1 MKITDFIDKTA
12 GGQTPDTHLVSAPPL
27 VCLPLPAAIPAHAKF
42 IPTMPHIIPLRAK
55 LIPAMPHVIP
65 LRAKVTPTLA
75 KVTPT
80 LPNASKR
87 KAAS

>member
-1 MKITDFIDKTA
+1 
-12 GGQTPDTHLVSAPPL
+12 
-27 VCLPLPAAIPAHAKF
+27 
-42 IPTMPHIIPLRAK
+42 MPHIIPLLTK
-55 LIPAMPHVIP
+55 LIPTMPHVIT
-65 LRAKVTPTLA
+65 LRAKVIPTLA

>member
-1 MKITDFIDKTA
+1 
-12 GGQTPDTHLVSAPPL
+12 
-27 VCLPLPAAIPAHAKF
+27 
-42 IPTMPHIIPLRAK
+42 MPHVIPLRAK

-65 LRAKVTPTLA
+65 LRAKVIPTLA

-80 LPNASKR
+80 LPNTSKR

>member
-1 MKITDFIDKTA
+1 M
-12 GGQTPDTHLVSAPPL
+12 S
-27 VCLPLPAAIPAHAKF
+27 
-42 IPTMPHIIPLRAK
+42 
-55 LIPAMPHVIP
+55 HVIT

-80 LPNASKR
+80 MPHVITLRAKVIPTLAKVIPTLPNASKR

>member
-1 MKITDFIDKTA
+1 MPHI
-12 GGQTPDTHLVSAPPL
+12 
-27 VCLPLPAAIPAHAKF
+27 IPSHAKF
-42 IPTMPHIIPLRAK
+42 IPAMPHIIPSLTK
-55 LIPAMPHVIP
+55 FI
-65 LRAKVTPTLA
+65 PTLA